1 MPLVVIEVA
10 RVQLHFDNPG
20 MPPDRRFDAATLRS
34 KDQHGVRVRRSLV
47 ARMEPPGP
55 AFGGPDDKLRVI
67 RDRLTPDYAALH
79 PGYKAG
85 TEFAA
90 THDEAD

>member
-1 MPLVVIEVA
+1 ME
-10 RVQLHFDNPG
+10 
-20 MPPDRRFDAATLRS
+20 RS
-34 KDQHGVRVRRSLV
+34 
-47 ARMEPPGP
+47 
-55 AFGGPDDKLRVI
+55 VI

-90 THDEAD
+90 MHDEAD